1 MTHPTLLVEPDM
13 REHRRIAAAVT
24 ALALAAPASTLLS
37 AAPAAAAPEH
47 TVTNGCV
54 KSRPEPGSSERV
66 DICYTLFKPAG
77 ASKRRKVPMV
87 MHSHGWGGS
96 RTQDAAGF
104 DRYLDNGLGVLS
116 FDQRGFGES
125 GGKAHVMNPDF
136 EGRDVRKLVDLI
148 ARQAWVKK
156 DGPRDPRLGAIG
168 GSYGGGYQFLGA
180 FELLRGK
187 GKPVFDAL
195 APEITWWDLK
205 ESLAPEEVVRTE
217 WVSALSAAGLPSDAL
232 APEIYTS
239 LAEGAATGSWP
250 DGSTPGTTDLDAF
263 FRKNGPSWH
272 VRNGR
277 RLNIPV
283 LFGQGATDN
292 LFPLRQGLKNW
303 SNALTP
309 RARKRSIFVGYNGG
323 HTLPSAFPAGVGTA
337 ADPCSQ
343 KLGSDTFA
351 DLALRFMQE
360 KLQHKDRNL
369 RGFNRFHLA
378 TADNTCTTVG
388 SVKPDRVMALA
399 DVTTPAAAGPPQAVK
414 ISDGP
419 QRVAGRS
426 FVTAK
431 VTTVGLDARAFF
443 ALSVGTSP
451 ADARIVQNNMLP
463 LREPEMVTE
472 QKRRIELPSVAVD
485 VPEGQSLFLTVSP
498 VSDMFAGMSSRNP
511 GVMQLTDVKVH
522 LPTVG

>member
-1 MTHPTLLVEPDM
+1 M
-13 REHRRIAAAVT
+13 RETRRSRRAGALVA
-24 ALALAAPASTLLS
+24 ALALAAPTTALLT
-37 AAPAAAAPEH
+37 AHPAAAAEH
-47 TVTNGCV
+47 SSRDGCI
-54 KSRPEPGSSERV
+54 KSRPEPGSQEKV
-66 DICYTLFKPAG
+66 DICYTIFKPAG
-77 ASKRRKVPMV
+77 ASKARKVPLV

-96 RTQDAAGF
+96 RTTDPAAFQNYLDAGF
-104 DRYLDNGLGVLS
+104 GVLS

-136 EGRDVRKLVDLI
+136 EGRDVRTLVRLI
-148 ARQAWVKK
+148 ARQPWVRK
-156 DGPRDPRLGAIG
+156 DGPGDPRLGSIG

-180 FELLRGK
+180 FEELRTR
-187 GKPVFDAL
+187 GKPVFDAM

-205 ESLAPEEVVRTE
+205 ESLAPDEVVRTE
-217 WVSALSAAGLPSDAL
+217 WVTALSAAGLPSQAL
-232 APEIYTS
+232 PENIYTT
-239 LAEGAATGSWP
+239 LADGAATGTWP
-250 DGSTPGTTDLDAF
+250 DGSTPGTVDLDAF

-283 LFGQGATDN
+283 LFGQGETDN

-303 SNALTP
+303 SNALT
-309 RARKRSIFVGYNGG
+309 RKARKRSIFVGYNGG
-323 HTLPSAFPAGVGTA
+323 HTLPSAFPIGSENIS

-360 KLQHKDRNL
+360 KLQGKDRNL

-378 TADNTCTTVG
+378 TDDNGCTTVG
-388 SVKPDRVMALA
+388 SVAPDKTFPVA
-399 DVTTPAAAGPPQAVK
+399 DTVTTSAVGVPQAVK
-414 ISDGP
+414 IADGP
-419 QRVAGRS
+419 IRTAGRS
-426 FVTAK
+426 FVTAD
-431 VTTVGLDARAFF
+431 VTTLGPDTRAFYS
-443 ALSVGTSP
+443 LSVGTSP

-463 LREPEMVTE
+463 QREPAMITD
-472 QKRRIELPSVAVD
+472 KRRRYELPSVAVD

-498 VSDMFAGMSSRNP
+498 VSDMFAGYASRTP
-511 GVMQLTDVKVH
+511 GVVQLSNLKAH

>member
-1 MTHPTLLVEPDM
+1 M
-13 REHRRIAAAVT
+13 RETRRIAATVA
-24 ALALAAPASTLLS
+24 ALALAAPTTALL
-37 AAPAAAAPEH
+37 AANPATAAAQH
-47 TVTNGCV
+47 TSRDGCV
-54 KSRPEPGSSERV
+54 KSRPEPGSDERV
-66 DICYTLFKPAG
+66 DICFTIFRPAG
-77 ASKRRKVPMV
+77 ASRRHKVPLV

-96 RTQDAAGF
+96 RTQDPASFDNYLDAGF
-104 DRYLDNGLGVLS
+104 GVLS

-136 EGRDVRKLVDLI
+136 EGRDVRRLVRLV
-148 ARQAWVKK
+148 ARQKWVKK
-156 DGPRDPRLGAIG
+156 DGPGDPRLGSIG

-180 FELLRGK
+180 FEELRTR

-205 ESLAPEEVVRTE
+205 ESLAPDETVRTE

-232 APEIYTS
+232 PTKIYTS
-239 LAEGAATGSWP
+239 LAEGAATGNWP

-277 RLNIPV
+277 RLDIPV

-303 SNALTP
+303 SRALTP
-309 RARKRSIFVGYNGG
+309 KARKRSIFVGYNGG
-323 HTLPSAFPAGVGTA
+323 HTLPSVFPLGSENIA

-343 KLGSDTFA
+343 KLGSATFG

-360 KLQHKDRNL
+360 KLQRKDRSL
-369 RGFNRFHLA
+369 RGFNRYHLA
-378 TADNTCTTVG
+378 TDDNGCTTVG
-388 SVKPDRVMALA
+388 SVAPDRTVDLG
-399 DVTTPAAAGPPQAVK
+399 DVTTTTAAGAPQAVK
-414 ISDGP
+414 LSDGP
-419 QRVAGRS
+419 IRIAGRS
-426 FVTAK
+426 FVNADL
-431 VTTVGLDARAFF
+431 TTLGLDTRAFF

-451 ADARIVQNNMLP
+451 ADARIVQNNVLP
-463 LREPEMVTE
+463 VREPQMITD
-472 QKRRIELPSVAVD
+472 QRRRFELPSVAVD
-485 VPEGQSLFLTVSP
+485 VPEGQSLFLTVTP
-498 VSDMFAGMSSRNP
+498 QSDMFAGMSSRTP
-511 GVMQLTDVKVH
+511 GVMQLSDITVH